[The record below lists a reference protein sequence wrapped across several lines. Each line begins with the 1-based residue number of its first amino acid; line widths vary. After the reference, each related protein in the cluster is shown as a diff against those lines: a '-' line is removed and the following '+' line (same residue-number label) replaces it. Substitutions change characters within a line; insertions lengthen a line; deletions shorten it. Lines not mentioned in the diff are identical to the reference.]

1 MNRCLMSFVLAILIF
16 ANFCYADSP
25 LKSTPLNPSE
35 VLEFPISKTGMTRIT
50 INNDGIEDIFAY
62 PTEYGDNISHHKSG
76 HILIVGESLNGPLY
90 VTLITKR
97 GGVQDLKLIPK
108 SKRAEPIV
116 LTYENAETRLQDLQ
130 EEAGRI
136 LTNFVQGI
144 VAKGFYAISID
155 EVSREQLYFGK
166 GSLEAIV
173 ENAYQNEHYRVLI
186 LKIKNVS
193 SELVTLDNRVLW
205 EARDLASA
213 FDQSQLNPDQ
223 SGKLFVIQNRY

>member
-1 MNRCLMSFVLAILIF
+1 MNKYLMSFVVSILLF
-16 ANFCYADSP
+16 EESSWAH
-25 LKSTPLNPSE
+25 TPMNSGE

-50 INNDGIEDIFAY
+50 INNDGIEDIFVY

-76 HILIVGESLNGPLY
+76 HILVVGESLNGPLY

-97 GGVQDLKLIPK
+97 GSVQDLKLIPK
-108 SKRAEPIV
+108 SKRVEPIV

-130 EEAGRI
+130 EQAGRI
-136 LTNFVQGI
+136 LTSFVQGI
-144 VAKGFYAISID
+144 VPKGFYAISID

-173 ENAYQNEHYRVLI
+173 ESAYQNEHYRVLS
-186 LKIKNVS
+186 LKVKNVS
-193 SELVTLDNRVLW
+193 SEQITLDNRVLW

-213 FDQSQLNPDQ
+213 FDQPQLNPEQ
-223 SGKLFVIQNRY
+223 SGRLFVIQNR